1 MARTNTKMKIEEIRT
16 YLLESPL
23 KRPFAYSRGWV
34 DRRSAVLVEVTTDA
48 GLIGWGEAFG
58 PGRMAVG
65 ALNLITPQLI
75 GADPLQTAKIWDE
88 FYGRYRDH
96 GQKGPLIDALSAI
109 DIALWDIKGKHFGQS
124 ISRLL
129 GGPLRTQVPAYASGL
144 FRYRD
149 GDIEDNLT
157 REAERHVE
165 NGFRAV
171 KLKVGFGV
179 DDDTR
184 AVKAVRKAVG
194 ADVSVMIDANG
205 AYDAVNALRL
215 ARRIEDFDVFWFE
228 EPVPPEDIEGY
239 IEIKAKQDIPVAGGE
254 AEFTRFGFREILA
267 RRAIDIIQPD
277 ICAAGGFSECTKI
290 ADMAQAFGVRCSP
303 HTWGTAIANAASLHW
318 LAVLPHTASALYPI
332 PPMLEWD
339 CTEHGIR
346 DALMTDALRP
356 VKGVATIPDA
366 PGLGLDIDRDVVRK
380 FEVT

>member
-1 MARTNTKMKIEEIRT
+1 MKIEQIRT

-23 KRPFAYSRGWV
+23 QRPFAYSRGWV

-48 GLIGWGEAFG
+48 GLTGWGEAFG
-58 PGRMAVG
+58 PGRMALG
-65 ALNLITPQLI
+65 ALNLIRPQLI

-109 DIALWDIKGKHFGQS
+109 DIALWDIKGKHYREP
-124 ISRLL
+124 ICRLL
-129 GGPLRTQVPAYASGL
+129 GGPLRTEVPAYASGL

-149 GDIEDNLT
+149 GDIVDNLT
-157 REAERHVE
+157 REAERHVAH
-165 NGFRAV
+165 GFRAV

-179 DDDTR
+179 EDDAR

-194 ADVSVMIDANG
+194 PDISVMIDANG
-205 AYDAVNALRL
+205 AYDAVNAIRL
-215 ARRIEDFDVFWFE
+215 ARRIEDYDVFWFE
-228 EPVPPEDIEGY
+228 EPVPPEDVDGY

-254 AEFTRFGFREILA
+254 AEFTRFGFREILQ
-267 RRAIDIIQPD
+267 RRSIDILQPD

-290 ADMAQAFGVRCSP
+290 ADMAHAFGVRCSP

-318 LAVLPHTASALYPI
+318 LAVLPHTTTALHPI

-339 CTEHGIR
+339 TTEHGIR

-356 VKGVATIPDA
+356 VNGVARIPEA
-366 PGLGLDIDRDVVRK
+366 PGLGLEIDRDVVRK